1 MENSMEVPQKTKN
14 RVAIWSSNPTSVH
27 IPDKTVIWKDT
38 CTPTVVA
45 ALFTIAKTWEQ
56 PKCPSAGEWKMLVY
70 LLVSSMCLAHKK
82 HQSGLPWWL
91 SGKEFACQ
99 CRRHGL
105 DPWTRKIPHAAKRLG
120 LCTPTVKSVSYKPHY
135 ATKATAMES
144 LCATVKSSPCSLRL
158 EKAHTATK
166 TQCSQK

>member
-1 MENSMEVPQKTKN
+1 MENSEEVPQKSKN

-38 CTPTVVA
+38 CTPTVIA

-56 PKCPSAGEWKMLVY
+56 PKCPSADEWKMLVY

-120 LCTPTVKSVSYKPHY
+120 LVYPYLSLW
-135 ATKATAMES
+135 S
-144 LCATVKSSPCSLRL
+144 LCPTSHAMQQKPQQW
-158 EKAHTATK
+158 KACVPQWRVAPAH
-166 TQCSQK
+166 CD